1 MAAQLKL
8 IQEGKENSMDR
19 EKALVRQ
26 GLGDEAGQP

>member
-19 EKALVRQ
+19 EKSRVRQ